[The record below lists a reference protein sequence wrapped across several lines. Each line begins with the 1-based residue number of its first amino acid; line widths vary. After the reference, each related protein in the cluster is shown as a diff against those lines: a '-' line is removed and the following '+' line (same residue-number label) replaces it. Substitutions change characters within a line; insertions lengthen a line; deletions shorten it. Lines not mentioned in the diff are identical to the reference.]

1 MDKGTLEYME
11 MMQNRVTKGERTR
24 ILYECFLNALGL
36 TYESTFAEVV
46 DCMKETQKEY
56 HEAVNYFGEMMK
68 VVHGAKVTDNE
79 TVTEET
85 TEGVS
90 VSHN

>member
-1 MDKGTLEYME
+1 MDKTTLEFME
-11 MMQNRVTKGERTR
+11 LQQQRVTKGERTR
-24 ILYECFLNALGL
+24 ILYECFLEALGL

-46 DCMKETQKEY
+46 DKMREVQKEY
-56 HEAVNYFGEMMK
+56 QDAVNYFGEMMK
-68 VVHGAKVTDNE
+68 VVHGAKATDNE
-79 TVTEET
+79 SVSEKT

>member
-1 MDKGTLEYME
+1 MDKGQLEYME
-11 MMQNRVTKGERTR
+11 KMQEKVTKGERTR
-24 ILYECFLNALGL
+24 ILYECFLEALGM
-36 TYESTFAEVV
+36 TYESTFGEVI
-46 DCMKETQKEY
+46 DKMRETQKEY

-68 VVHGAKVTDNE
+68 AVHGAKVTDNE